1 MVTIIFIANFM
12 ILSMAAAFSP
22 KFAGKLLF
30 SLCFVLRLTSS
41 QPSPRALRV
50 RKYSRRAALC
60 VTVAGSPFSP
70 MEPRP
75 YSTVTLSLKDLKSNN
90 VATVESIV
98 KLMKSGKGL
107 MPAFKN
113 SEEDLQAVAEFV
125 LDAAVGDKW

>member
-22 KFAGKLLF
+22 KFAGKFAGKVAFFVVFCPEADFQPAFAKSLDQGQEIF
-30 SLCFVLRLTSS
+30 SKSCSVCHSGGQSVFTDGT
-41 QPSPRALRV
+41 
-50 RKYSRRAALC
+50 K
-60 VTVAGSPFSP
+60 
-70 MEPRP
+70 
-75 YSTVTLSLKDLKSNN
+75 TLSLKDLQNNN